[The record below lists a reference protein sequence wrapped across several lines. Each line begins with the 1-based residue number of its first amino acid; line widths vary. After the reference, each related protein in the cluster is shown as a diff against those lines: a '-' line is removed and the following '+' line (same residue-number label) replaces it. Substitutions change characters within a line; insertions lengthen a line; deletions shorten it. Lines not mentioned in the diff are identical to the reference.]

1 GGECEFPAEWRGDWF
16 QKGEPE
22 PIRIGR
28 TNISTKG
35 TCREAHD
42 NKFLVEAP
50 NTNCLKCIGIGAKH
64 ANVLQYKET
73 PFCSAHRT
81 HEAVCREFTGDALL
95 YSLFRLGGSPV
106 PCPFRGP
113 LSFEYSQGHGQC
125 SQPASS
131 VEACTDPARL
141 LLRFQ
146 ACADVQGSESRG
158 KRPTRLSSGC
168 YTPSRAR
175 RDVKLL
181 CHLALF
187 RARRDSPEYGC
198 LLVEEDCFP
207 FSLGARAAGAHLGAV
222 EPWNNEVDK
231 LRTREARTEATR
243 TNRWAS
249 RQEPCPWPEW
259 LSQGKRWRTLGGDA
273 LYELGNLTLDV
284 RGPRGDLDLTMR
296 CHALGPSQEGRAQL
310 LVHATRGCDSS
321 YRCMRLYRRA
331 SHIVEMQLGRSSSD
345 QSEACSSS
353 HFDSSRAELV
363 TLLREQPG
371 AEPERSL
378 CPLAGTFLLEGPQL
392 PRLAWDAPS
401 GPDQDCPQRSQLSSG
416 CAGADRLEL
425 LFDCSPHKR
434 LRSFQCH
441 GSWEENGTHFVIAS
455 AMHNQRRYCIAFS
468 ENGRL
473 VHFAESPQACVHGG
487 PWPLKEPAFA
497 FNLTSTGE

>member
-1 GGECEFPAEWRGDWF
+1 
-16 QKGEPE
+16 
-22 PIRIGR
+22 
-28 TNISTKG
+28 
-35 TCREAHD
+35 
-42 NKFLVEAP
+42 
-50 NTNCLKCIGIGAKH
+50 
-64 ANVLQYKET
+64 
-73 PFCSAHRT
+73 
-81 HEAVCREFTGDALL
+81 
-95 YSLFRLGGSPV
+95 
-106 PCPFRGP
+106 
-113 LSFEYSQGHGQC
+113 
-125 SQPASS
+125 
-131 VEACTDPARL
+131 
-141 LLRFQ
+141 
-146 ACADVQGSESRG
+146 
-158 KRPTRLSSGC
+158 
-168 YTPSRAR
+168 
-175 RDVKLL
+175 
-181 CHLALF
+181 
-187 RARRDSPEYGC
+187 
-198 LLVEEDCFP
+198 
-207 FSLGARAAGAHLGAV
+207 
-222 EPWNNEVDK
+222 
-231 LRTREARTEATR
+231 
-243 TNRWAS
+243 
-249 RQEPCPWPEW
+249 
-259 LSQGKRWRTLGGDA
+259 
-273 LYELGNLTLDV
+273 
-284 RGPRGDLDLTMR
+284 
-296 CHALGPSQEGRAQL
+296 
-310 LVHATRGCDSS
+310 
-321 YRCMRLYRRA
+321 MRLYRRA

-497 FNLTSTGE
+497 FNLTSTGECQEGNGAKVCSPHFLWTALVVVSGLWWHLRCRQCL